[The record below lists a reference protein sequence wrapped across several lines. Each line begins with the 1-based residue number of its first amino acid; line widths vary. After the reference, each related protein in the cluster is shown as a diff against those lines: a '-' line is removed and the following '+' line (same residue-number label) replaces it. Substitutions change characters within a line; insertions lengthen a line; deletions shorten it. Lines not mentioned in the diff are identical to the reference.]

1 MAGSESFGV
10 ESGFGEQVLE
20 WMNSEAKKRKSK
32 FEARSY
38 SYEITTKNF
47 GTFEMFSWIG
57 DVKAAR
63 RLITKASRRFKI
75 RVIEGGYRT
84 KEKVLKSKKTDFAMV
99 RKGDRVIGHLEF
111 SSSLFGDT
119 RWKLKTEERK
129 LIFSEIDLDFYYN
142 FLISKFTNNF

>member
-32 FEARSY
+32 FEARAY
-38 SYEITTKNF
+38 NYEITTKNF

-63 RLITKASRRFKI
+63 SLITKASRRFKI

-84 KEKVLKSKKTDFAMV
+84 KEKVLKTKKTDFAMV
-99 RKGDRVIGHLEF
+99 RKGERVIGHLEF
-111 SSSLFGDT
+111 SSALIGNSIC
-119 RWKLKTEERK
+119 KLENEERK
-129 LIFSEIDLDFYYN
+129 
-142 FLISKFTNNF
+142 

>member
-1 MAGSESFGV
+1 MAGAESFGV

-63 RLITKASRRFKI
+63 SLITKASRRFKI
-75 RVIEGGYRT
+75 SVIEVGYRT

-129 LIFSEIDLDFYYN
+129 
-142 FLISKFTNNF
+142 

>member
-32 FEARSY
+32 FEARAY

-63 RLITKASRRFKI
+63 SLITKASKRFKI

-84 KEKVLKSKKTDFAMV
+84 KEKLLKTKKTDFAMV
-99 RKGDRVIGHLEF
+99 RKGERVIGHLEF
-111 SSSLFGDT
+111 SSSMFGDT
-119 RWKLKTEERK
+119 RWKLETEERK
-129 LIFSEIDLDFYYN
+129 
-142 FLISKFTNNF
+142 

>member
-1 MAGSESFGV
+1 MAGSETFGV
-10 ESGFGEQVLE
+10 ESGFEERVLE
-20 WMNSEAKKRKSK
+20 WMNSDAKKRKSK

-63 RLITKASRRFKI
+63 SLITKASRRFKI

-129 LIFSEIDLDFYYN
+129 
-142 FLISKFTNNF
+142 

>member
-63 RLITKASRRFKI
+63 SLITKASRRFKI

-84 KEKVLKSKKTDFAMV
+84 KEKVLKTKKTDFAMV
-99 RKGDRVIGHLEF
+99 RKGERVIGHLEF
-111 SSSLFGDT
+111 SSALIGNSIC
-119 RWKLKTEERK
+119 KLENEERK
-129 LIFSEIDLDFYYN
+129 
-142 FLISKFTNNF
+142 

>member
-10 ESGFGEQVLE
+10 DTGFRQQFLKL
-20 WMNSEAKKRKSK
+20 MNSEAKKRKSK

-38 SYEITTKNF
+38 SYEITTKIF

-63 RLITKASRRFKI
+63 SLITKASRRFKI

-129 LIFSEIDLDFYYN
+129 
-142 FLISKFTNNF
+142 

>member
-10 ESGFGEQVLE
+10 ESGFGEQVLD
-20 WMNSEAKKRKSK
+20 WMNNQAKKNKLK
-32 FEARSY
+32 FEARAY

-57 DVKAAR
+57 DVKVAR
-63 RLITKASRRFKI
+63 SLIIRASKRFKI

-84 KEKVLKSKKTDFAMV
+84 KEKILKTKKTDFAIV

-111 SSSLFGDT
+111 SSALIGDSIC
-119 RWKLKTEERK
+119 KLETEGRK
-129 LIFSEIDLDFYYN
+129 
-142 FLISKFTNNF
+142 

>member
-20 WMNSEAKKRKSK
+20 WMNGEAKKRKSK
-32 FEARSY
+32 FEARAY
-38 SYEITTKNF
+38 NYEITTKNF

-63 RLITKASRRFKI
+63 SLITKASRRFKI

-84 KEKVLKSKKTDFAMV
+84 KEKVLKTKKTDFAMV

-129 LIFSEIDLDFYYN
+129 
-142 FLISKFTNNF
+142 